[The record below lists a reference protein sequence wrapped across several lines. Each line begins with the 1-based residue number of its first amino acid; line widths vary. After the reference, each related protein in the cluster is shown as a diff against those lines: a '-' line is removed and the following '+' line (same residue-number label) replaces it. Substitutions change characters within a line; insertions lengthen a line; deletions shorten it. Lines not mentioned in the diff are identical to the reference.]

1 MRQYQRLMRRQGAIS
16 YSDGE
21 RAELLRLLA
30 SAPGTKDIEVLEQ
43 HPKGGYRVR
52 FDLLPDALDD
62 FVGHLGSHDWTLA
75 I

>member
-1 MRQYQRLMRRQGAIS
+1 LQ
-16 YSDGE
+16 
-21 RAELLRLLA
+21 LLA
-30 SAPGTKDIEVLEQ
+30 SAPGTKDVEVLEQ

-52 FDLLPDALDD
+52 FDVSLDALDD